1 MRQRQRAGR
10 NRLRFFAR
18 VAPGVAP
25 EDDDIEQAVSHQ
37 TVSSVDA
44 THDLARSKQVLHIR
58 LAVRRDVQTAVLIVK
73 RRIDQNR
80 LRANINA
87 MLGEHPQHRRN
98 PFFNRSF
105 AALDLDHWRIEP
117 HGVSQRR
124 SDAFFARG
132 TFSDDGRCCNVARL
146 ERVHERLA
154 LGVNEHRADRA
165 DLFCHQRAI
174 DLRRERRARG
184 MVLQRI
190 RI

>member
-1 MRQRQRAGR
+1 MNTA
-10 NRLRFFAR
+10 
-18 VAPGVAP
+18 
-25 EDDDIEQAVSHQ
+25 
-37 TVSSVDA
+37 
-44 THDLARSKQVLHIR
+44 HDLARCKQVLHIR

-73 RRIDQNR
+73 RRIDQNWFC
-80 LRANINA
+80 ANVDA
-87 MLGEHPQHRRN
+87 MLGEHPQHRGN
-98 PFFNRSF
+98 PLFNCAL
-105 AALDLDHWRIEP
+105 AALDLDHRRIEP

-132 TFSDDGRCCNVARL
+132 AFSDDGRCCNVARL

-165 DLFCHQRAI
+165 DLFRHQRAI